1 MSRSIPSPL
10 LRRNPAG
17 LVLVAGLHV
26 AFLWALI
33 VGLRI
38 HAPRE
43 VSVDLSV
50 GFMAPERHRPLPPT
64 DIVRPSH
71 LAPRLQTSQPPPIPT
86 AEDPTVVPIEPQ
98 IATAPGDVSARAP
111 PHEAVMTAAAI
122 DPRAPLTQ
130 PPYPPAALRAGI
142 EGNLALEVLVGPD
155 GRVRD
160 ARVLRTS
167 GSSILDQAAVDEARR
182 HWKLRPATRDGVP
195 FEQWYTLRVVFHL
208 QSR

>member
-1 MSRSIPSPL
+1 M
-10 LRRNPAG
+10 
-17 LVLVAGLHV
+17 
-26 AFLWALI
+26 
-33 VGLRI
+33 
-38 HAPRE
+38 
-43 VSVDLSV
+43 
-50 GFMAPERHRPLPPT
+50 
-64 DIVRPSH
+64 
-71 LAPRLQTSQPPPIPT
+71 
-86 AEDPTVVPIEPQ
+86 PIEPR
-98 IATAPGDVSARAP
+98 IATAPGAVSAIAP

-122 DPRAPLTQ
+122 DPRSPLTQ

-142 EGNLALEVLVGPD
+142 EGSLALEVLVGPD